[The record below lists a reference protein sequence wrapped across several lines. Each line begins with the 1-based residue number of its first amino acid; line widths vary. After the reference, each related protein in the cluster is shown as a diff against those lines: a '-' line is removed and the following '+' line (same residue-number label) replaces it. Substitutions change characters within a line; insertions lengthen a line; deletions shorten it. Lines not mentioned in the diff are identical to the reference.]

1 MKTVLT
7 TADIAERKRFQFW
20 QDAVCDTFV
29 ELDCQAGVED
39 AFFGEITTADCEG
52 LHFSTVRSD
61 SQIVKRTRTRIRRAR
76 EEVMLIS
83 LQVRG
88 IGVVVQDGREARLQ
102 PGDFACYDSTRPYT
116 LNFDAAFEQLVLH
129 MPREAM
135 VRRIGRTEL
144 WTARRIE
151 GASPVGSLVLPFVQ
165 RTASIVSDIAP
176 ATASRLSETC
186 LSLVTAA
193 LGERLS
199 EIGQGASSVRT
210 ALVFRA
216 KAIIESHLHDHALN
230 TEKVAELVGISPRY
244 LQDLFHADG
253 MTVSDFIWKRRLEK
267 SRRDWPI
274 RCAPPT
280 ALRRSRSPAAS
291 PISAISAAATRT
303 HSARRRARIGCC
315 CVTVQRGRAAR
326 LDCETWT
333 LSLFA
338 IRHPEVRAKR
348 ASKGDGPNASGRILR
363 GPLRGRLRMTETSS
377 EAHTCKCA
385 STSLRSISER
395 EPSSMARPWSM
406 IR

>member
-7 TADIAERKRFQFW
+7 TADITARKRFQFW

-88 IGVVVQDGREARLQ
+88 IGVVAQDGREARLQ

-116 LNFDAAFEQLVLH
+116 LNFDASFEQLVLH

-135 VRRIGRTEL
+135 MRRIGRTEL

-199 EIGQGASSVRT
+199 EIGHGASSVRT

-253 MTVSDFIWKRRLEK
+253 TTVSDFIWKRRLEK
-267 SRRDWPI
+267 SRRDLADPLRAADGI
-274 RCAPPT
+274 AQI
-280 ALRRSRSPAAS
+280 ALACGFADFGHFSRRYKDAFGAS
-291 PISAISAAATRT
+291 PREDRVLLRNSAART
-303 HSARRRARIGCC
+303 AG
-315 CVTVQRGRAAR
+315 
-326 LDCETWT
+326 
-333 LSLFA
+333 
-338 IRHPEVRAKR
+338 
-348 ASKGDGPNASGRILR
+348 
-363 GPLRGRLRMTETSS
+363 
-377 EAHTCKCA
+377 EA
-385 STSLRSISER
+385 
-395 EPSSMARPWSM
+395 
-406 IR
+406 